1 MKKISKT
8 SILFSFTT
16 LIIMLLPLLMIVIPK
31 MLGLP
36 IAIVKSDAME
46 PTYSSGSLLF
56 VKSVD
61 AENLIVGE
69 AITYFVNQ
77 GEQIY
82 TRRIAAIDQNEQ
94 VMYTI
99 GDIQDHMETTKI
111 RKSQLLGQ
119 PLFHLPRIGHLV
131 TSETVSIVKKL
142 YLVFTIYITATT
154 FLVMIS
160 QIKQGK
166 RMVM

>member
-1 MKKISKT
+1 
-8 SILFSFTT
+8 
-16 LIIMLLPLLMIVIPK
+16 MLLPLLMIVIPK

-46 PTYSSGSLLF
+46 PTYSKSLLF

-119 PLFHLPRIGHLV
+119 PF
-131 TSETVSIVKKL
+131 VSFASNRSSSHERNCFYCKKL

-154 FLVMIS
+154 FW
-160 QIKQGK
+160 
-166 RMVM
+166 

>member
-8 SILFSFTT
+8 SILLSFTT

-46 PTYSSGSLLF
+46 TTYIHSGSLLF

-82 TRRIAAIDQNEQ
+82 TRRIAAIDQNEASDVYDRRHSRPHGNDQ
-94 VMYTI
+94 N
-99 GDIQDHMETTKI
+99 QK
-111 RKSQLLGQ
+111 KS
-119 PLFHLPRIGHLV
+119 
-131 TSETVSIVKKL
+131 
-142 YLVFTIYITATT
+142 ITWPT
-154 FLVMIS
+154 FCFICLESVI
-160 QIKQGK
+160 
-166 RMVM
+166 

>member
-1 MKKISKT
+1 
-8 SILFSFTT
+8 
-16 LIIMLLPLLMIVIPK
+16 MLLPLLMIVIPK

-82 TRRIAAIDQNEQ
+82 TRRIEQ

-142 YLVFTIYITATT
+142 YLVFTIYITATA

>member
-1 MKKISKT
+1 M
-8 SILFSFTT
+8 
-16 LIIMLLPLLMIVIPK
+16 
-31 MLGLP
+31 
-36 IAIVKSDAME
+36 
-46 PTYSSGSLLF
+46 
-56 VKSVD
+56 
-61 AENLIVGE
+61 IVGE

>member
-1 MKKISKT
+1 
-8 SILFSFTT
+8 
-16 LIIMLLPLLMIVIPK
+16 

-111 RKSQLLGQ
+111 RK
-119 PLFHLPRIGHLV
+119 V
-131 TSETVSIVKKL
+131 N
-142 YLVFTIYITATT
+142 YLANLCFICLESVI
-154 FLVMIS
+154 
-160 QIKQGK
+160 
-166 RMVM
+166 